1 MTSRV
6 TKPKVK
12 TSLTPVLSEV
22 VEDHEIEA
30 GLGQEQAR
38 VDLVGH
44 KEWTHQTGSKEVLR
58 RAHGFWKKIG
68 PKVKNRSTE
77 GKQRAAVEGIS
88 RLSAAEGA
96 VRLPRDRRD
105 TREIRGARRR
115 RQSVRERS
123 CGDDV

>member
-1 MTSRV
+1 M
-6 TKPKVK
+6 
-12 TSLTPVLSEV
+12 TPVLSEM

-30 GLGQEQAR
+30 GLGPEQAR

-44 KEWTHQTGSKEVLR
+44 KEWTHQTGSKEVWK
-58 RAHGFWKKIG
+58 RAYGFWKKIG

-77 GKQRAAVEGIS
+77 GEQRAAVEGIS